1 MAIVAA
7 WSSIAAAR
15 IDCCDIIKSVETESS
30 TVQTRYELYWSGMLL
45 LEGLIVGET
54 TDYIGRI
61 C

>member
-1 MAIVAA
+1 MAILAA
-7 WSSIAAAR
+7 WSSIAATH
-15 IDCCDIIKSVETESS
+15 IDYRDIIKSVETESS

-54 TDYIGRI
+54 TDYISRI

>member
-7 WSSIAAAR
+7 WSSIAASR
-15 IDCCDIIKSVETESS
+15 IDCRDIIKSVETESS

-54 TDYIGRI
+54 TDYISRI